1 MLSCIYPFL
10 DFKEDIEENEEQ
22 ESSYLEVIV
31 KDFYDD
37 ITKFFEFLQTTDLLE
52 MCILSSMLYDADL

>member
-10 DFKEDIEENEEQ
+10 DFKEDIDEQ
-22 ESSYLEVIV
+22 EPSYLEVMV

-37 ITKFFEFLQTTDLLE
+37 ITKFFEFLKTTDLLE

>member
-10 DFKEDIEENEEQ
+10 DFKEDIDEQ
-22 ESSYLEVIV
+22 ESSYLEVMV

-52 MCILSSMLYDADL
+52 MCILSSMLYEYNTEL

>member
-10 DFKEDIEENEEQ
+10 DFKEENVEQ
-22 ESSYLEVIV
+22 ESSYLEVMV

-37 ITKFFEFLQTTDLLE
+37 LTQFFEFLKTTDLLE
-52 MCILSSMLYDADL
+52 MCILSSMLYETDL

>member
-10 DFKEDIEENEEQ
+10 DFKEDVEEQ
-22 ESSYLEVIV
+22 EPNYLETMV

-52 MCILSSMLYDADL
+52 MCILSFMLYEADS

>member
-10 DFKEDIEENEEQ
+10 DFKEDIDEQ
-22 ESSYLEVIV
+22 ESSYLEVMV
-31 KDFYDD
+31 KDFYND
-37 ITKFFEFLQTTDLLE
+37 ITKFFEFLKTTDLLE

>member
-10 DFKEDIEENEEQ
+10 DFKEDIDEQ
-22 ESSYLEVIV
+22 EYSYLEVMV
-31 KDFYDD
+31 KEFYDD
-37 ITKFFEFLQTTDLLE
+37 MTKFFEFLKTTDLLE

>member
-10 DFKEDIEENEEQ
+10 DFKEENEEQ
-22 ESSYLEVIV
+22 ESSYLEVMV

-52 MCILSSMLYDADL
+52 MCILSSMLYDTEL